1 MTEMRVPIF
10 PLRSVLFP
18 GGALPLRIF
27 EPRYLDM
34 ISNCMKDGSR
44 FGVCLIREGQETG
57 EAAEPCDVGTLV
69 DITYFN
75 MRDDGLLGVTIQ
87 GVQRFE
93 LLGTE
98 VQENQLILGD
108 IRLLEPEPG
117 QALPEKYRFMAV
129 MLRSI
134 IDQLGYPYV
143 RLPEAYDDATWV
155 SCRLSELLPIP
166 AQRKQEFLQMNTPLD
181 RLELLADLITDLKR

>member
-34 ISNCMKDGSR
+34 ISNCMKDGNR
-44 FGVCLIREGQETG
+44 FGVCLIREGEESG
-57 EAAEPCDVGTLV
+57 EAAEPCSTGTLV

-93 LLGTE
+93 LLGCETL
-98 VQENQLILGD
+98 ENQLIIGN
-108 IRLLEPEPG
+108 IRPL
-117 QALPEKYRFMAV
+117 QAEAAAELPEKYRFMAV

-155 SCRLSELLPIP
+155 GSRLSELLPIP
-166 AQRKQEFLQMNTPLD
+166 MEQKQVFLEMNDALA
-181 RLELLADLITDLKR
+181 RLEGLAALITDLKR